1 MAINSI
7 IWPYL
12 TKKVQKKYIMNIT
25 QLCLWMC
32 DVLPSDGDFRV
43 LVQAAFSLFNLPLA
57 DIIDSDLQKY
67 KRRYLGHC

>member
-25 QLCLWMC
+25 RLCLWMC